1 MDENSV
7 SRILDSVQRGGSINP
22 IALSVGIR
30 AAIKEC
36 LDTKGMVST
45 ACLYEISCQLERQG
59 KEWYD

>member
-1 MDENSV
+1 MDENSA
-7 SRILDSVQRGGSINP
+7 SRILDSVQCGGCINP

-45 ACLYEISCQLERQG
+45 ACLYEISCQLEKKG
-59 KEWYD
+59 NEWYD